1 LTNQLPKTVIIV
13 AGPTASGKTRLAI
26 EAAKYFKTEIIS
38 ADSRQCYKELNIGVA
53 RPSPAELNE
62 VPHHFIASHSIHE
75 NITAAFFEQYALTK
89 CAELFPRHDVIIMAG
104 GTGLY
109 LKAFCDGLDRIP
121 EIDPMIRQRIM
132 VNYEEKGIGW
142 LTDQLNEKDPV
153 FTDRGEMKNPQRM
166 MRALE
171 VVESTGHS
179 ILSFRKTARAVRDF
193 NIVKF
198 CIDIPREQLISNINS
213 RIDRMFQMG
222 LLEEVS
228 SLLPYRHLNA
238 LQTVGYTEVF
248 EYLENKIPFEKAV
261 EQIRINT
268 RQYAK
273 RQLTWFRKEKDMNWV
288 EPGLFMNKLQ
298 EFYSG

>member
-75 NITAAFFEQYALTK
+75 IITAAFFELYALTK